1 MSNWIFPTGA
11 PPDPRRALPVFTLTP
26 NWKGG
31 VLERL
36 EWLTEVLIS
45 ERAVEQRRSLRRYPR
60 RSFEASFLRADNQ
73 RSRLD
78 TFFTGVAHKM
88 MLVPLWHEQFKL
100 GDGRT
105 DGLVQFPAG
114 SLAKREFRLN
124 DLVLASTGDPDATSL
139 LTVTAI
145 DLPNDTITLGATSA
159 QGQWPAGTRIT
170 PLRRARIIDKAT
182 LTNAMAHV
190 GAATLR
196 FELED
201 ADPNFTPEWG
211 WYFPIFRFVP
221 DRYTAISNDFYRQ
234 TYVLDNSIGP
244 INIVEPGDRAQ
255 ISASMA
261 LKFFGRDEVFAY
273 RQFLYA
279 ARGKSQR
286 FYVPTGQKDL
296 TPRGNLGGDTLTTE
310 VSGFYDYME
319 GPQDARK
326 VIRIKLKDGLPPFY
340 RTITDVEPINGTS
353 APFRPVAER
362 FTLDK
367 PLPAIE
373 QALVERIEFVVPSR
387 FDQDSFEIF
396 HPVDDSVAVT
406 AQVVTRSSDLD
417 GMPPME
423 VHVTSRPYPVDDV
436 EELESQATITGGQI
450 RLASYD
456 AGAEALDASMVLLG
470 GELRELLLTYDVGA
484 EAIDASMSLVTG
496 ELRTLLRSYDAGIDA
511 MDASMTLVGG
521 TLRTL
526 LITYDAGYEALDVS
540 ASLLGGTLS

>member
-11 PPDPRRALPVFTLTP
+11 PSDPRRALPVFTLTP

-36 EWLTEVLIS
+36 EWLTEVLVS

-78 TFFTGVAHKM
+78 MFFTGVAHKM
-88 MLVPLWHEQFKL
+88 MLVPMWHEQFKL

-114 SLAKREFRLN
+114 SLAKREYRLN
-124 DLVLASTGDPDATSL
+124 DLVLASTGDPDATSV

-145 DLPNDTITLGATSA
+145 DLPNDTITLQALSA
-159 QGQWPAGTRIT
+159 QGQWPPGTRIT
-170 PLRRARIIDKAT
+170 PLRRARIIDTAT

-326 VIRIKLKDGLPPFY
+326 VIRIRLKEGLSPFY
-340 RTITDVEPINGTS
+340 RTITDVEPVLGGT

-362 FTLDK
+362 FTLDES
-367 PLPAIE
+367 LPNIDAS
-373 QALVERIEFVVPSR
+373 LVERIEFVVPSR
-387 FDQDSFEIF
+387 FDQDTFEIF
-396 HPVDDSVAVT
+396 HPVDDSAGVT
-406 AQVVTRSSDLD
+406 AQVVTRSSTLD
-417 GMPPME
+417 GMPGLE
-423 VHVTSRPYPVDDV
+423 VHVLSRPYPVV
-436 EELESQATITGGQI
+436 NTEELAVETTTVDGDI
-450 RLASYD
+450 RLALYD
-456 AGAEALDASMVLLG
+456 AGHESMELFPG
-470 GELRELLLTYDVGA
+470 ITAGELRSVVKTTSADDTLDIAT
-484 EAIDASMSLVTG
+484 AITAG
-496 ELRTLLRSYDAGIDA
+496 ELRQVMKTYNSGSDSLDIGA
-511 MDASMTLVGG
+511 TVVGG
-521 TLRTL
+521 SLEVV
-526 LITYDAGYEALDVS
+526 LITYDAKSESLDIVP
-540 ASLLGGTLS
+540 AIIGGTLS